1 MTSVAGVIALLALL
15 FGAGLALAGEPVE
28 KSGDA
33 SANGTVY
40 IENMV
45 GSIKVIGWDRNEVH
59 LEGTLGKDV
68 EELHFD
74 TGKKKTVIEV
84 EYPRNARNIND
95 GAELVIRIPRGSSLE
110 VECVSADILVSDVEG
125 EVELSSIS
133 GDVDF
138 SGQCDELEAGSI
150 SGRVLVDGGARMM
163 ELETVSGDIKAS
175 GKVAHI
181 ESASVSGTIHLEFD
195 TFLELSLES
204 VSGRIMVTGGLDP
217 KGSFDLDVVSGDV
230 ILTVPGDVDAEF
242 EVTTFSGG
250 IDNGFGQKSRKT
262 SRYAPGRELEF
273 TAGDGRAQVEIN
285 SCSGDVVIK
294 KD

>member
-15 FGAGLALAGEPVE
+15 FGAGLALADEPVE
-28 KSGDA
+28 KSGSA
-33 SANGTVY
+33 SAEGTVY

-45 GSIKVIGWDRNEVH
+45 GTIKVIGWDKNEVH

-68 EELHFD
+68 EDLKFD
-74 TGKKKTVIEV
+74 AGKKKTYIEV
-84 EYPRNARNIND
+84 KYPRHARNISH
-95 GAELVIRIPRGSSLE
+95 GADLVIRIPKGSSLE

-138 SGQCDELEAGSI
+138 SGMCEELQAGSI

-163 ELETVSGDIKAS
+163 ELETVSGDIKAM
-175 GKVAHI
+175 GKVAAI
-181 ESASVSGTIHLEFD
+181 DGESVSGSIHLEFD
-195 TFLELSLES
+195 TFLDLSLES
-204 VSGRIMVTGGLDP
+204 VSGTLKATGGLDP
-217 KGSFDLDVVSGDV
+217 KGSFNFDAVSGDV

-242 EVTTFSGG
+242 EVSTFSGG

-273 TAGDGRAQVEIN
+273 TTGDGRAQVEIN
-285 SCSGDVVIK
+285 SFSGDVIIK
-294 KD
+294 KN